1 MCEGLP
7 LRRIKAHFTTRSMDC
22 TLRQICAG
30 ACPTNAIKFVERW
43 NDENLKPEGDRELR
57 GGKYL

>member
-1 MCEGLP
+1 
-7 LRRIKAHFTTRSMDC
+7 MDC